1 MNKQTVLA
9 KLRDNVESTET
20 RPDGSKWGE
29 VYLPN
34 VGSGHQ
40 FAGLLS
46 TLAKDG
52 LYEQQDQTFGLV
64 KL

>member
-34 VGSGHQ
+34 VGSGHK
-40 FAGLLS
+40 FAGMLS
-46 TLAKDG
+46 ALAKDG
-52 LYEQQDQTFGLV
+52 FYEQQDQTFGLV
-64 KL
+64 KF